1 MPVFKKVLIATCITG
16 FVLMLPGCG
25 GESEDKLVASAQTY
39 LAKKDTKSAI
49 IQLKSAL
56 QKNPK
61 SGQARLLLGEALRD
75 SGDPVAAMVELRKAQ
90 ELSVS
95 DAQLVPE
102 MARTMLMV
110 GDHAKVI
117 GQFASTE
124 LHDAKAAAD
133 LFTSV
138 ATAYAEEGDKAKALE
153 ISGKALQAQPMYAPA
168 VILQAQ
174 LKASDRDVEG
184 ALLLLDDVLRKD
196 PADERAGLMRANLL
210 RYGKGD
216 VDAALAAYQNV
227 LAVNPKAVSARSS
240 IISILS
246 AQGKADEAR
255 AQLAELKKVA
265 PHHPE
270 TLYLE
275 ARESFANK
283 DYKATRET
291 SAQLLKVLPNSVRVL
306 ELAGAAEYRLKSDVQ
321 AEAFLGRALK
331 AAPGNLRVRHLLAQ
345 TYLRSGQASKAIDVL
360 QPVVDTPKADGV
372 SLALIGE
379 AYLQGGDLRRSDEA
393 FQRAAKAA
401 PQDPR
406 VRTTVAMA
414 EIARGSNPAPALAEL
429 ESVAAGDKSPR
440 ADLALISGRLRQ
452 KDMAG
457 ALKAIDALQKKL
469 PDSPLPDHLRG
480 RILMLK
486 KDMAGAT
493 AAFNAALGKDPRYFP
508 SSASLAAI
516 DLAGGKPEL
525 ARKRFDE
532 LLKTDP
538 NNYRALLALAELTS
552 RTQGAP
558 AEVTRLVAAAVK
570 ASPGEP
576 APRLLLI
583 ENLLRGG
590 DPRAALIAAQ
600 DASAALPNNLQIM
613 DALGRAQMAAGNQQ
627 QAVSTFKKLT
637 GLQPL
642 NATNE
647 LRLAEAYMATQE
659 TDGAARSLHR
669 ALDLDPKLLPARRG
683 LAMLAMQDKKPEQ
696 ALALARDAQQRD
708 PKSAAGYVLEGE
720 IESSRRNW
728 PAAVTAYRAAMQRSK
743 DSDTAIKLHQALMAN
758 KQRADA
764 DRFAADWQ
772 RDYPKDPAFRYYLGD
787 NALAQSDFA
796 GAEAHYR
803 AVVDIQP
810 RNALALNNI
819 AWLMVKRKEPGA
831 VAMAE
836 RALALMPGRAQL
848 LDTLASAQAADNQL
862 PKAIETQKQALQAS
876 PEDSSLRLNLA
887 RLYIQA
893 ADKPAARDQLQALAK
908 LGDKFSAQTE
918 VTALL
923 KTLQ

>member
-1 MPVFKKVLIATCITG
+1 
-16 FVLMLPGCG
+16 
-25 GESEDKLVASAQTY
+25 
-39 LAKKDTKSAI
+39 
-49 IQLKSAL
+49 
-56 QKNPK
+56 
-61 SGQARLLLGEALRD
+61 
-75 SGDPVAAMVELRKAQ
+75 
-90 ELSVS
+90 
-95 DAQLVPE
+95 
-102 MARTMLMV
+102 
-110 GDHAKVI
+110 
-117 GQFASTE
+117 
-124 LHDAKAAAD
+124 
-133 LFTSV
+133 
-138 ATAYAEEGDKAKALE
+138 
-153 ISGKALQAQPMYAPA
+153 
-168 VILQAQ
+168 
-174 LKASDRDVEG
+174 
-184 ALLLLDDVLRKD
+184 
-196 PADERAGLMRANLL
+196 
-210 RYGKGD
+210 
-216 VDAALAAYQNV
+216 
-227 LAVNPKAVSARSS
+227 
-240 IISILS
+240 
-246 AQGKADEAR
+246 
-255 AQLAELKKVA
+255 
-265 PHHPE
+265 
-270 TLYLE
+270 
-275 ARESFANK
+275 
-283 DYKATRET
+283 
-291 SAQLLKVLPNSVRVL
+291 
-306 ELAGAAEYRLKSDVQ
+306 
-321 AEAFLGRALK
+321 
-331 AAPGNLRVRHLLAQ
+331 
-345 TYLRSGQASKAIDVL
+345 
-360 QPVVDTPKADGV
+360 
-372 SLALIGE
+372 
-379 AYLQGGDLRRSDEA
+379 
-393 FQRAAKAA
+393 
-401 PQDPR
+401 
-406 VRTTVAMA
+406 
-414 EIARGSNPAPALAEL
+414 
-429 ESVAAGDKSPR
+429 
-440 ADLALISGRLRQ
+440 
-452 KDMAG
+452 
-457 ALKAIDALQKKL
+457 
-469 PDSPLPDHLRG
+469 
-480 RILMLK
+480 MLK

-787 NALAQSDFA
+787 NALA
-796 GAEAHYR
+796 
-803 AVVDIQP
+803 
-810 RNALALNNI
+810 
-819 AWLMVKRKEPGA
+819 
-831 VAMAE
+831 
-836 RALALMPGRAQL
+836 LMPGRAQL